1 MVGLELCADAVK
13 DAQLNAVNNNVSNCE
28 FQVGLAEDTIPK
40 VCVCWCWCVYV
51 RVRVRVRARVCVER
65 DRE

>member
-1 MVGLELCADAVK
+1 MVGLELCVDAVK

-28 FQVGLAEDTIPK
+28 FQVGRAEDTIPK
-40 VCVCWCWCVYV
+40 VCVCVCVY
-51 RVRVRVRARVCVER
+51 VRARVCRDR